1 MKKLYLMLSML
12 FAFGIA
18 ANAVPAK
25 KLQKVI
31 TLANGT
37 QVSVELRG
45 DEYLSWWEG
54 TDGTAY
60 RTTATD
66 ENVFEAFD
74 LEAQKPAAAARRA
87 RTEQGRVARLARV
100 KNSLKGAD
108 DKMRGLGGD
117 HITYK
122 GVKKGLVVLVDFKNK
137 KFADGHDLEY
147 YKNVIN
153 GKDFT
158 DEEEGYV
165 GSVRDYFLA
174 QSNGQ
179 FELDFDVVGP
189 VTMSKNYGYYGN
201 DGAYQKDEKVY
212 EMIKEACDGIQD
224 KVNLKDYDWD
234 GDGEA
239 DQVFFLYAG
248 LGQASGGSYSTIWP
262 HESQLLYWP
271 CGVLSYP
278 TGKINTYACANELQP
293 ETQGSSRYISAGIG
307 TICHE
312 FSHCLG
318 FADMYDTSGGGA
330 YGMAVFDVMDQGSY
344 NGNGFVPC
352 NYTAFER
359 IYAGWVEA
367 IELDAPATVKD
378 MKSVSDYGR
387 PFIMYNYKN
396 TNEYF
401 LMENRQNTGWDK
413 GLYGSNGLL
422 ITHVNY
428 VPSRWINNTVNVI
441 TGTGNNRI
449 QCCTVVNADG
459 SRDMSDF
466 YSLQGDLYPYEVKG
480 VTMNDEFTDDS
491 EPAAKL
497 YNKNSDNSYYLGI
510 PITQIKR
517 SKGSISFLV
526 CGGDDKNVIDNTFK
540 GVVDGINGVTV
551 VKKTVDNRIY
561 SIDGRYLGTDASALG
576 KGIYVVGGK
585 KVVK

>member
-12 FAFGIA
+12 FAFGAA

-60 RTTATD
+60 RATADDT
-66 ENVFEAFD
+66 VFEAFD

-87 RTEQGRVARLARV
+87 RAEQGRVARLARV

-212 EMIKEACDGIQD
+212 EMIKEACDGIKDQ
-224 KVNLKDYDWD
+224 VNLKNYDWD

-248 LGQASGGSYSTIWP
+248 LGQASGGSAGTIWP
-262 HESQLLYWP
+262 HESELRYWP

-318 FADMYDTSGGGA
+318 FADMYDTTGGGG
-330 YGMAVFDVMDQGSY
+330 YGMSVFDVMDQGSY

-359 IYAGWVEA
+359 IYAGWVEP
-367 IELDAPATVKD
+367 IELIDPATVKD

-401 LMENRQNTGWDK
+401 LLENRQNTGWDK

-422 ITHVNY
+422 IVHVNY
-428 VPSRWINNTVNVI
+428 VPSRWANNSVNSSAEK
-441 TGTGNNRI
+441 I

-459 SRDMSDF
+459 SRENTQ

-480 VTMNDEFTDDS
+480 VTMNDEFTDYS

-497 YNKNSDNSYYLGI
+497 YTKNSDNSYALGI
-510 PITQIKR
+510 PITKIKR
-517 SKGSISFLV
+517 SKGSVSFLV

-540 GVVDGINGVTV
+540 GVVDGINDVTV

-585 KVVK
+585 KIVK

>member
-12 FAFGIA
+12 FAFGAA

-31 TLANGT
+31 TLTNGT

-87 RTEQGRVARLARV
+87 RAEQGRVARLARV

-153 GKDFT
+153 GKDFS

-248 LGQASGGSYSTIWP
+248 LGQASGGSAGTVWP
-262 HESQLLYWP
+262 HESELRYWP
-271 CGVLSYP
+271 CGVLSYS

-318 FADMYDTSGGGA
+318 FADMYDTTGGGG
-330 YGMAVFDVMDQGSY
+330 YGMSVFDVMDQGSY

-367 IELDAPATVKD
+367 IELIDPATVKD

-401 LMENRQNTGWDK
+401 LLENRQNTGWDK

-422 ITHVNY
+422 IVHVNY
-428 VPSRWINNTVNVI
+428 VPSRWANNSVNSSAEK
-441 TGTGNNRI
+441 I

-459 SRDMSDF
+459 SRENTQ

-480 VTMNDEFTDDS
+480 VTMNDEFTDES

-497 YNKNSDNSYYLGI
+497 YTKNSDNSYALGI
-510 PITQIKR
+510 PITNIKR
-517 SKGSISFLV
+517 SKGSVSFLV
-526 CGGDDKNVIDNTFK
+526 CGGDANNVIDNTFN

-551 VKKTVDNRIY
+551 ANKAADNRIY

-585 KVVK
+585 KIVK

>member
-25 KLQKVI
+25 RIQKVI

-212 EMIKEACDGIQD
+212 EMIKEASDAIQD
-224 KVNLKDYDWD
+224 QVNLKDYDWD

-248 LGQASGGSYSTIWP
+248 LGQASGGTASTIWP
-262 HESQLLYWP
+262 HESELRYWP
-271 CGVLSYP
+271 CGVLSYS

-318 FADMYDTSGGGA
+318 FADMYDTSGGGG
-330 YGMAVFDVMDQGSY
+330 YGMSVFDVMDQGSY

-367 IELDAPATVKD
+367 IELDVPATVKE

-428 VPSRWINNTVNVI
+428 VPSRWVNNSVNSSKEK
-441 TGTGNNRI
+441 I

-459 SRDMSDF
+459 SREISNTL
-466 YSLQGDLYPYEVKG
+466 SLQGDLYPYEEKG
-480 VTMNDEFTDDS
+480 VTMNDEFTDES

-497 YNKNSDNSYYLGI
+497 YTKNSDNSYALGI

-517 SKGSISFLV
+517 SKGSVSFLV
-526 CGGDDKNVIDNTFK
+526 CGGDDKNVIDNTFN

-551 VKKTVDNRIY
+551 ANKATDNRIY

>member
-12 FAFGIA
+12 FAFGAA
-18 ANAVPAK
+18 ANAIPAK

-31 TLANGT
+31 TLTNGT

-60 RTTATD
+60 RATAD

-87 RTEQGRVARLARV
+87 RAEQGRVARLARV

-153 GKDFT
+153 GKDFS

-248 LGQASGGSYSTIWP
+248 LGQASGGSAGTVWP
-262 HESQLLYWP
+262 HEWELRYWP
-271 CGVLSYP
+271 CGVLSYS

-318 FADMYDTSGGGA
+318 FADMYDTTGGGG
-330 YGMAVFDVMDQGSY
+330 YGMSVFDVMDQGSY

-367 IELDAPATVKD
+367 IELIDPATVKD

-401 LMENRQNTGWDK
+401 LLENRQNTGWDK

-422 ITHVNY
+422 IVHVNY
-428 VPSRWINNTVNVI
+428 VPSRWANNSVNSSAEK
-441 TGTGNNRI
+441 I

-459 SRDMSDF
+459 SRENTQ

-480 VTMNDEFTDDS
+480 VTMNDEFTDES

-497 YNKNSDNSYYLGI
+497 YTKNSDNSYALGI

-526 CGGDDKNVIDNTFK
+526 CGGDDKNVIDNTFN

-551 VKKTVDNRIY
+551 ANKATDNRIY

-585 KVVK
+585 KIVK

>member
-12 FAFGIA
+12 FAFGTA

-153 GKDFT
+153 GKDFS

-212 EMIKEACDGIQD
+212 EMIKEACDGIKDQ
-224 KVNLKDYDWD
+224 VNLKNYDWD

-248 LGQASGGSYSTIWP
+248 LGQASGGSAGTIWP
-262 HESQLLYWP
+262 HESELRYWP
-271 CGVLSYP
+271 CGVLSYS

-318 FADMYDTSGGGA
+318 FADMYDTTGGGG
-330 YGMAVFDVMDQGSY
+330 YGMSVFDVMDQGSY

-359 IYAGWVEA
+359 IYAGWVEP
-367 IELDAPATVKD
+367 IELIDPATVKD

-401 LMENRQNTGWDK
+401 LLENRQNTGWDK

-422 ITHVNY
+422 IVHVNY
-428 VPSRWINNTVNVI
+428 VPSRWANNSVNSSAEK
-441 TGTGNNRI
+441 I

-459 SRDMSDF
+459 SRENTQ

-480 VTMNDEFTDDS
+480 VTMNDEFTDYS

-497 YNKNSDNSYYLGI
+497 YNKNSDNSYALGI
-510 PITQIKR
+510 PITKIKR
-517 SKGSISFLV
+517 SKGSVSFLV

-585 KVVK
+585 KIVK

>member
-12 FAFGIA
+12 FAFGTA

-153 GKDFT
+153 GKDFS

-189 VTMSKNYGYYGN
+189 VTMSKNSGYYGN

-212 EMIKEACDGIQD
+212 EMIKEACDGIKDQ
-224 KVNLKDYDWD
+224 VNLKNYDWD

-248 LGQASGGSYSTIWP
+248 LGQASGGSAGTIWP
-262 HESQLLYWP
+262 HESELRYWP

-318 FADMYDTSGGGA
+318 FADMYDTTGGGG
-330 YGMAVFDVMDQGSY
+330 YGMSVFDVMDQGSY

-359 IYAGWVEA
+359 IYAGWVEP
-367 IELDAPATVKD
+367 IELIDPATVKD

-401 LMENRQNTGWDK
+401 LLENRQNTGWDK

-422 ITHVNY
+422 IVHVNY
-428 VPSRWINNTVNVI
+428 VPSRWANNSVNSSAEK
-441 TGTGNNRI
+441 I

-459 SRDMSDF
+459 SRENTQ

-480 VTMNDEFTDDS
+480 VTMNDEFTDYS

-497 YNKNSDNSYYLGI
+497 YNKNSDNSYALGI
-510 PITQIKR
+510 PITKIKR
-517 SKGSISFLV
+517 SKGSVSFLV

-540 GVVDGINGVTV
+540 GVVDGINGITV

-585 KVVK
+585 KIVK

>member
-12 FAFGIA
+12 FAFGTA

-158 DEEEGYV
+158 NEEEGYV

-189 VTMSKNYGYYGN
+189 VTMSNKYGYYGA
-201 DGAYQKDEKVY
+201 DSEYQKDEKVY
-212 EMIKEACDGIQD
+212 EMIKEASDAIQD
-224 KVNLKDYDWD
+224 QVNLKDYDWD

-248 LGQASGGSYSTIWP
+248 LGQASSNNVSTIWP
-262 HESQLLYWP
+262 HESELRYWP

-318 FADMYDTSGGGA
+318 FADMYDTSGGGG
-330 YGMAVFDVMDQGSY
+330 YGMSVFDVMDQGSY

-359 IYAGWVEA
+359 IYAGWVEP
-367 IELDAPATVKD
+367 IELIDPATVKD

-401 LMENRQNTGWDK
+401 LLENRQNTGWDE

-428 VPSRWINNTVNVI
+428 VPSRWANNSVNAS
-441 TGTGNNRI
+441 TQKI

-459 SRDMSDF
+459 SREISNTL
-466 YSLQGDLYPYEVKG
+466 SLQGDLYPYESKG
-480 VTMNDEFTDDS
+480 VTMNNEFTDDS
-491 EPAAKL
+491 EPASKL
-497 YNKNSDNSYYLGI
+497 YNKNTDNSYALGI

-585 KVVK
+585 KIVK

>member
-12 FAFGIA
+12 FAFGAA
-18 ANAVPAK
+18 ANAIPAK

-31 TLANGT
+31 TLTNGT

-60 RTTATD
+60 RATAD

-87 RTEQGRVARLARV
+87 RAEQGRVARLARV

-224 KVNLKDYDWD
+224 QVNLKDYDWD

-248 LGQASGGSYSTIWP
+248 LGQASGGSHSTIWP
-262 HESQLLYWP
+262 HESELRYWP
-271 CGVLSYP
+271 CGVLSYS

-318 FADMYDTSGGGA
+318 FADMYDTTGGGG
-330 YGMAVFDVMDQGSY
+330 YGMSVFDVMDQGSY

-359 IYAGWVEA
+359 IYAGWVEP
-367 IELDAPATVKD
+367 IELIDTATVKD

-401 LMENRQNTGWDK
+401 LLENRQNTGWDK

-422 ITHVNY
+422 IVHVNY
-428 VPSRWINNTVNVI
+428 VPSRWANNSVNSSAEK
-441 TGTGNNRI
+441 I

-459 SRDMSDF
+459 SRENTQ

-480 VTMNDEFTDDS
+480 VTMNDEFTDES

-497 YNKNSDNSYYLGI
+497 YTKNSDNSYALGI

-526 CGGDDKNVIDNTFK
+526 CGGDANNVIDNTFN

-551 VKKTVDNRIY
+551 AKKTADNRIY

-585 KVVK
+585 KIVK

>member
-12 FAFGIA
+12 FAFGAA
-18 ANAVPAK
+18 ANAIPAK

-31 TLANGT
+31 TLTNGT

-189 VTMSKNYGYYGN
+189 VTMSKNSGYYGN

-248 LGQASGGSYSTIWP
+248 LGQASGGSPGTIWP
-262 HESQLLYWP
+262 HESELRYWP

-318 FADMYDTSGGGA
+318 FADMYDTTGGGG
-330 YGMAVFDVMDQGSY
+330 YGMSVFDVMDQGSY

-367 IELDAPATVKD
+367 IELESPATVKD

-401 LMENRQNTGWDK
+401 LLENRQNTGWDK

-422 ITHVNY
+422 IVHVNY
-428 VPSRWINNTVNVI
+428 VPSRWANNSVNAS
-441 TGTGNNRI
+441 NEKI

-459 SRDMSDF
+459 SRENTQ

-480 VTMNDEFTDDS
+480 VTMNDEFTDES

-497 YNKNSDNSYYLGI
+497 YTKNSDNSYALGI
-510 PITQIKR
+510 PITNIKR

-526 CGGDDKNVIDNTFK
+526 CGGEPSNVIDNTFN

-551 VKKTVDNRIY
+551 VNKAADNRIY

-585 KVVK
+585 KIVK

>member
-1 MKKLYLMLSML
+1 MKKFYLMLSML
-12 FAFGIA
+12 FAFGTA

-31 TLANGT
+31 TLANGAK
-37 QVSVELRG
+37 VSVELRG

-54 TDGTAY
+54 VDGTAY
-60 RTTATD
+60 RATAD
-66 ENVFEAFD
+66 DAVFEAFD

-87 RTEQGRVARLARV
+87 KTEQGRAARLARV
-100 KNSLKGAD
+100 NSSLKGAD

-122 GVKKGLVVLVDFKNK
+122 GVKKGLVVLVDFKDK

-147 YKNVIN
+147 YKQIIN
-153 GKDFT
+153 GKDFIDPT
-158 DEEEGYV
+158 EGYV

-189 VTMSKNYGYYGN
+189 VTMSQNYGYYGR
-201 DGAYQKDEKVY
+201 DGAYMDVNVY
-212 EMIKEACDGIQD
+212 KMIKEACDGIKDQ
-224 KVNLKDYDWD
+224 VNLADYDWD

-248 LGQASGGSYSTIWP
+248 LGQALGGSASTIWP
-262 HESQLLYWP
+262 HESQLRYWP
-271 CGVLSYP
+271 CGVLKYP
-278 TGKINTYACANELQP
+278 TGKVNTYACANELQP
-293 ETQGSSRYISAGIG
+293 ATQGSSNYISAGIG

-318 FADMYDTSGGGA
+318 FADMYDTTGGDG
-330 YGMAVFDVMDQGSY
+330 YGMAIFDVMDQGPY
-344 NGNGFVPC
+344 NGDGFVPC

-359 IYAGWVEA
+359 IYAGWVEP
-367 IELDAPATVKD
+367 IELDSPATVKD

-387 PFIMYNYKN
+387 PFIMYNFKN

-413 GLYGSNGLL
+413 ELYGCNGLL
-422 ITHVNY
+422 IVHVNY
-428 VPSRWINNTVNVI
+428 VPSRWTNNSVNAS
-441 TGTGNNRI
+441 TQEI

-459 SRDMSDF
+459 SREMSDL
-466 YSLQGDLYPYEVKG
+466 YSLQGDLYPYVVRG
-480 VTMNDEFTDDS
+480 VTKNNKFTDES

-497 YNKNSDNSYYLGI
+497 YNKNSNDTYYLGI
-510 PITQIKR
+510 PITDIKR
-517 SKGSISFLV
+517 YKGSISFNV
-526 CGGDDKNVIDNTFK
+526 CGGDNNNILDNTFK
-540 GVVDGINGVTV
+540 EIVDGINGITV
-551 VKKTVDNRIY
+551 ANKTADNRVY
-561 SIDGRYLGTDASALG
+561 SIDGRYLGTDASKLG

-585 KVVK
+585 KIVK

>member
-12 FAFGIA
+12 FAFGAA
-18 ANAVPAK
+18 ANAIPAK

-31 TLANGT
+31 TLTNGT

-60 RTTATD
+60 RATAD

-87 RTEQGRVARLARV
+87 RAEQGRVARLARV

-248 LGQASGGSYSTIWP
+248 LGQASGGSAGTIWP
-262 HESQLLYWP
+262 HESELRYWP
-271 CGVLSYP
+271 CGVLSYS

-318 FADMYDTSGGGA
+318 FADMYDTTGGGG
-330 YGMAVFDVMDQGSY
+330 YGMSVFDVMDQGSY

-359 IYAGWVEA
+359 IYAGWVEP
-367 IELDAPATVKD
+367 IELIDPATVKD

-401 LMENRQNTGWDK
+401 LLENRQNTGWDK

-422 ITHVNY
+422 IVHVNY
-428 VPSRWINNTVNVI
+428 VPSRWANNSVNSSAEK
-441 TGTGNNRI
+441 I

-459 SRDMSDF
+459 SRENTQ

-480 VTMNDEFTDDS
+480 VTMNDEFTDES

-497 YNKNSDNSYYLGI
+497 YTKNSDNSYALGI
-510 PITQIKR
+510 PITNIKR

-526 CGGDDKNVIDNTFK
+526 CGGDDKNVIDNTFN

-551 VKKTVDNRIY
+551 ADKTRDNRIY

-585 KVVK
+585 KIVK

>member
-12 FAFGIA
+12 FAFGAA

-31 TLANGT
+31 TLTNGT

-60 RTTATD
+60 RATAD

-87 RTEQGRVARLARV
+87 RAEQGRVARLARV
-100 KNSLKGAD
+100 KNSLRGAD

-153 GKDFT
+153 GKDFS

-248 LGQASGGSYSTIWP
+248 LGQASGGSAGTIWP
-262 HESQLLYWP
+262 HESELRYWP
-271 CGVLSYP
+271 CGVLSYS

-318 FADMYDTSGGGA
+318 FADMYDTTGGGG
-330 YGMAVFDVMDQGSY
+330 YGMSVFDVMDQGSY

-367 IELDAPATVKD
+367 IELIDPATVKD

-401 LMENRQNTGWDK
+401 LLENRQNTGWDK

-422 ITHVNY
+422 IVHVNY
-428 VPSRWINNTVNVI
+428 VPSRWANNSVNSSAEK
-441 TGTGNNRI
+441 I

-459 SRDMSDF
+459 SRENTQ

-480 VTMNDEFTDDS
+480 VTMNDEFTDES

-497 YNKNSDNSYYLGI
+497 YTKNSDNSYALGI

-526 CGGDDKNVIDNTFK
+526 CGGDANNVIDNTFN

-551 VKKTVDNRIY
+551 AKKATDNRIY

-585 KVVK
+585 KIVK

>member
-12 FAFGIA
+12 FAFGAA

-31 TLANGT
+31 TLTNGT

-60 RTTATD
+60 RATAD
-66 ENVFEAFD
+66 DAVFEAFD

-87 RTEQGRVARLARV
+87 RAEQGRVARLARV

-153 GKDFT
+153 GKDFS

-248 LGQASGGSYSTIWP
+248 LGQASGGSAGTVWP
-262 HESQLLYWP
+262 HESELRYWP

-318 FADMYDTSGGGA
+318 FADMYDTTGGGG
-330 YGMAVFDVMDQGSY
+330 YGMSVFDVMDQGSY

-367 IELDAPATVKD
+367 IELIDPATVKD

-422 ITHVNY
+422 IVHVNY
-428 VPSRWINNTVNVI
+428 VPSRWANNSVNSSAEK
-441 TGTGNNRI
+441 I

-459 SRDMSDF
+459 SRENTQ

-480 VTMNDEFTDDS
+480 VTMNDEFTDES

-497 YNKNSDNSYYLGI
+497 YTKNSDNSYALGI
-510 PITQIKR
+510 PITNIKR
-517 SKGSISFLV
+517 SKGSVSFLV
-526 CGGDDKNVIDNTFK
+526 CGGDDKNVIDNTFN

-551 VKKTVDNRIY
+551 ANKAADNRIY

>member
-12 FAFGIA
+12 FAFGTA

-158 DEEEGYV
+158 NEEEGYV

-189 VTMSKNYGYYGN
+189 VTMSNKYGYYGG
-201 DGAYQKDEKVY
+201 DSEYQKDEKVY
-212 EMIKEACDGIQD
+212 EMIKEASDAIQD
-224 KVNLKDYDWD
+224 QVNLKDYDWD

-248 LGQASGGSYSTIWP
+248 LGQASSNNASTIWP
-262 HESQLLYWP
+262 HESELRYWP

-318 FADMYDTSGGGA
+318 FADMYDTSGGGG
-330 YGMAVFDVMDQGSY
+330 YGMSVFDVMDQGSY

-359 IYAGWVEA
+359 IYAGWVEP
-367 IELDAPATVKD
+367 IELIDPATVKD

-401 LMENRQNTGWDK
+401 LMENRQNTGWDE

-428 VPSRWINNTVNVI
+428 VPSRWANNSVNAS
-441 TGTGNNRI
+441 TQKI

-459 SRDMSDF
+459 SREISNTL
-466 YSLQGDLYPYEVKG
+466 SLQGDLYPYEEKG

-491 EPAAKL
+491 EPASKL
-497 YNKNSDNSYYLGI
+497 YNKNNDNSYALGI

-526 CGGDDKNVIDNTFK
+526 CGGDDNNVIDNTFK

-585 KVVK
+585 KIVK

>member
-12 FAFGIA
+12 FAFGAA
-18 ANAVPAK
+18 ANAIPAK

-31 TLANGT
+31 TLTNGT

-60 RTTATD
+60 RATAD

-87 RTEQGRVARLARV
+87 RAEQGRVARLARV

-153 GKDFT
+153 GKDFS

-248 LGQASGGSYSTIWP
+248 LGQASGGSAGTVWP
-262 HESQLLYWP
+262 HESELRYWP
-271 CGVLSYP
+271 CGVLSYS

-318 FADMYDTSGGGA
+318 FADMYDTTGGGG
-330 YGMAVFDVMDQGSY
+330 YGMSVFDVMDQGSY

-367 IELDAPATVKD
+367 IELIDPATVKD

-401 LMENRQNTGWDK
+401 LLENRQNTGWDK

-422 ITHVNY
+422 IVHVNY
-428 VPSRWINNTVNVI
+428 VPSRWANNSVNSSAEK
-441 TGTGNNRI
+441 I

-459 SRDMSDF
+459 SRENTQ

-480 VTMNDEFTDDS
+480 VTMNDEFTDES

-497 YNKNSDNSYYLGI
+497 YTKNSDNSYALGI
-510 PITQIKR
+510 PITNIKR
-517 SKGSISFLV
+517 SKGSVSFLV
-526 CGGDDKNVIDNTFK
+526 CGGDANNVIDNTFN

-551 VKKTVDNRIY
+551 ANKATDNRIY

>member
-12 FAFGIA
+12 FAFGAA
-18 ANAVPAK
+18 ANAIPAK

-31 TLANGT
+31 TLTNGT

-158 DEEEGYV
+158 NEEEGYV

-189 VTMSKNYGYYGN
+189 VTMSNKYGYYGG
-201 DGAYQKDEKVY
+201 DSEYQKDEKVY
-212 EMIKEACDGIQD
+212 EMIKEASDAIQD
-224 KVNLKDYDWD
+224 QVNLKDYDWD

-248 LGQASGGSYSTIWP
+248 LGQASSNNASTIWP
-262 HESQLLYWP
+262 HESELRYWP

-318 FADMYDTSGGGA
+318 FADMYDTSGGGG
-330 YGMAVFDVMDQGSY
+330 YGMSVFDVMDQGSY

-359 IYAGWVEA
+359 IYAGWVEP
-367 IELDAPATVKD
+367 IELIDPATVKD

-401 LMENRQNTGWDK
+401 LMENRQNTGWDE

-428 VPSRWINNTVNVI
+428 VPSRWANNSVNAS
-441 TGTGNNRI
+441 TQKI

-459 SRDMSDF
+459 SREISNTL
-466 YSLQGDLYPYEVKG
+466 SLQGDLYPYESKG

-491 EPAAKL
+491 EPASKL
-497 YNKNSDNSYYLGI
+497 YNKNTDNSYALGI

-585 KVVK
+585 KIVK

>member
-12 FAFGIA
+12 FAFGAA

-31 TLANGT
+31 TLTNGT

-60 RTTATD
+60 RATAD
-66 ENVFEAFD
+66 DAVFEAFD

-153 GKDFT
+153 GKDFS

-248 LGQASGGSYSTIWP
+248 LGQASGGSAGTVWP
-262 HESQLLYWP
+262 HESELRYWP
-271 CGVLSYP
+271 CGVLSYS

-293 ETQGSSRYISAGIG
+293 ETQGSNRYISAGIG

-318 FADMYDTSGGGA
+318 FADMYDTTGGGG
-330 YGMAVFDVMDQGSY
+330 YGMSVFDVMDQGSY

-367 IELDAPATVKD
+367 IELESPATVKD

-422 ITHVNY
+422 IVHVNY
-428 VPSRWINNTVNVI
+428 VPSRWANNSVNSSAEK
-441 TGTGNNRI
+441 I

-459 SRDMSDF
+459 SRENTQ

-480 VTMNDEFTDDS
+480 VTMNDEFTDES

-497 YNKNSDNSYYLGI
+497 YTKNSDNSYALGI
-510 PITQIKR
+510 PITNIKR
-517 SKGSISFLV
+517 SKGSVSFLV
-526 CGGDDKNVIDNTFK
+526 CGGDANNVIDNTFN

-551 VKKTVDNRIY
+551 AKKAADNRIY

-585 KVVK
+585 KIVK

>member
-12 FAFGIA
+12 FAFGAA

-31 TLANGT
+31 TLTNGT

-60 RTTATD
+60 RATAD

-87 RTEQGRVARLARV
+87 RAEQGRVARLARV

-153 GKDFT
+153 GKDFS

-189 VTMSKNYGYYGN
+189 VTMSKNYGYYGA

-248 LGQASGGSYSTIWP
+248 LGQASGGSAGTVWP
-262 HESQLLYWP
+262 HESELRYWP
-271 CGVLSYP
+271 CGVLSYS

-318 FADMYDTSGGGA
+318 FADMYDTTGGGG
-330 YGMAVFDVMDQGSY
+330 YGMSVFDVMDQGSY

-367 IELDAPATVKD
+367 IELESPATVKD

-422 ITHVNY
+422 IVHVNY
-428 VPSRWINNTVNVI
+428 VPSRWANNSVNSSAEK
-441 TGTGNNRI
+441 I

-459 SRDMSDF
+459 SRENTQ

-480 VTMNDEFTDDS
+480 VTMNDEFTDES

-497 YNKNSDNSYYLGI
+497 YTKNSDNSYALGI
-510 PITQIKR
+510 PITNIKR

-526 CGGDDKNVIDNTFK
+526 CGGDDKNVIDNTFN

-551 VKKTVDNRIY
+551 ANKAADNRIY

-585 KVVK
+585 KIVK

>member
-158 DEEEGYV
+158 NEEEGYV

-189 VTMSKNYGYYGN
+189 VTMSNKYGYYGG
-201 DGAYQKDEKVY
+201 DSEYQKDEKVY
-212 EMIKEACDGIQD
+212 EMIKEASDAIQD
-224 KVNLKDYDWD
+224 QVNLKDYDWD

-248 LGQASGGSYSTIWP
+248 LGQASSNNASTIWP
-262 HESQLLYWP
+262 HESELRYWP

-318 FADMYDTSGGGA
+318 FADMYDTSGGGG
-330 YGMAVFDVMDQGSY
+330 YGMSVFDVMDQGSY

-359 IYAGWVEA
+359 IYAGWVEP
-367 IELDAPATVKD
+367 IELIDPATVKD

-401 LMENRQNTGWDK
+401 LMENRQNTGWDE

-428 VPSRWINNTVNVI
+428 VPSRWANNSVNAS
-441 TGTGNNRI
+441 TQKI

-459 SRDMSDF
+459 SREISNTL
-466 YSLQGDLYPYEVKG
+466 SLQGDLYPYESKG

-491 EPAAKL
+491 EPASKL
-497 YNKNSDNSYYLGI
+497 YNKNTDNSYALGI

-517 SKGSISFLV
+517 SKGSVSFLV

-551 VKKTVDNRIY
+551 ANKTVDNRIY

-585 KVVK
+585 KIVK

>member
-12 FAFGIA
+12 FAFGAA

-31 TLANGT
+31 TLTNGT

-60 RTTATD
+60 RATAD

-248 LGQASGGSYSTIWP
+248 LGQASGGSASTIWP
-262 HESQLLYWP
+262 HESELRYWP

-318 FADMYDTSGGGA
+318 FADMYDTTGGGG
-330 YGMAVFDVMDQGSY
+330 YGMSVFDVMDQGSY

-367 IELDAPATVKD
+367 IELESPATVKD

-401 LMENRQNTGWDK
+401 LLENRQNTGWDK

-422 ITHVNY
+422 IVHVNY
-428 VPSRWINNTVNVI
+428 VPSRWANNSVNAS
-441 TGTGNNRI
+441 NEKI

-459 SRDMSDF
+459 SRENTQ

-480 VTMNDEFTDDS
+480 VTMNDEFTDES

-497 YNKNSDNSYYLGI
+497 YTKNSDNSYALGI
-510 PITQIKR
+510 PITNIKR
-517 SKGSISFLV
+517 SKGSVSFLV
-526 CGGDDKNVIDNTFK
+526 CGGDDKNVIDNTFN

-551 VKKTVDNRIY
+551 ANKAADNRIY

-585 KVVK
+585 KIVK

>member
-12 FAFGIA
+12 FAFGAA
-18 ANAVPAK
+18 ANAIPAK

-31 TLANGT
+31 TLTNGT

-60 RTTATD
+60 RATAD
-66 ENVFEAFD
+66 DAVFEAFD

-158 DEEEGYV
+158 DAEEGYV

-189 VTMSKNYGYYGN
+189 VTMSNNYGYYGY

-224 KVNLKDYDWD
+224 QVNLKDYDWD

-248 LGQASGGSYSTIWP
+248 LGQASGGSASTIWP
-262 HESQLLYWP
+262 HESELRYWP
-271 CGVLSYP
+271 CGVLSYS

-318 FADMYDTSGGGA
+318 FADMYDTSGAGT
-330 YGMAVFDVMDQGSY
+330 YSMAVFDVMDQGSY

-359 IYAGWVEA
+359 IYAGWVEP
-367 IELDAPATVKD
+367 IELIEAATVKD

-396 TNEYF
+396 SNEYF
-401 LMENRQNTGWDK
+401 LLENRQNTGWDK

-422 ITHVNY
+422 IVHVNY
-428 VPSRWINNTVNVI
+428 VPSRWANNTVNVI
-441 TGTGNNRI
+441 TSNNKI

-459 SRDMSDF
+459 SRDMSSY

-526 CGGDDKNVIDNTFK
+526 SGGDDNNVIDNTFN
-540 GVVDGINGVTV
+540 GVVDGINGITV
-551 VKKTVDNRIY
+551 ADKTRDNRIY

>member
-12 FAFGIA
+12 FAFGAA

-31 TLANGT
+31 TLTNGT

-60 RTTATD
+60 RATADDT
-66 ENVFEAFD
+66 VFEAFD

-87 RTEQGRVARLARV
+87 RAEQGRVARLARV

-153 GKDFT
+153 GKDFS

-248 LGQASGGSYSTIWP
+248 LGQASGGSAGTVWP
-262 HESQLLYWP
+262 HESELRYWP
-271 CGVLSYP
+271 CGVLSYS

-318 FADMYDTSGGGA
+318 FADMYDTTGGGG
-330 YGMAVFDVMDQGSY
+330 YGMSVFDVMDQGSY

-367 IELDAPATVKD
+367 IELIDPATVKD

-422 ITHVNY
+422 IVHVNY
-428 VPSRWINNTVNVI
+428 VPSRWANNSVNSSAEK
-441 TGTGNNRI
+441 I

-459 SRDMSDF
+459 SRENTQ

-480 VTMNDEFTDDS
+480 VTMNDEFTDES

-497 YNKNSDNSYYLGI
+497 YTKNSDNSYALGI
-510 PITQIKR
+510 PITNIKR

-526 CGGDDKNVIDNTFK
+526 CGGDDKNVIDNTFN

-551 VKKTVDNRIY
+551 ANKAADNRIY

-585 KVVK
+585 KIVK

>member
-12 FAFGIA
+12 FAFGTA

-189 VTMSKNYGYYGN
+189 VTMSNNYGYYGG
-201 DGAYQKDEKVY
+201 DKEYQKDNLVY
-212 EMIKEACDGIQD
+212 EMIKEASDAIQD
-224 KVNLKDYDWD
+224 QVNLKDYDWD

-248 LGQASGGSYSTIWP
+248 LGQASGGSASTIWP
-262 HESQLLYWP
+262 HESELRYWP

-293 ETQGSSRYISAGIG
+293 VTQGSTNYISAGIG

-318 FADMYDTSGGGA
+318 FADMYDTSGGGG
-330 YGMAVFDVMDQGSY
+330 YGMSVFDVMDQGSY

-367 IELDAPATVKD
+367 IELDSPATVKD

-401 LMENRQNTGWDK
+401 LMENRQNTGWDE

-422 ITHVNY
+422 VTHVNY
-428 VPSRWINNTVNVI
+428 VPSRWINNSVNSSKEKV
-441 TGTGNNRI
+441 

-459 SRDMSDF
+459 SREISNTL
-466 YSLQGDLYPYEVKG
+466 SLQGDLYPYESKG

-497 YNKNSDNSYYLGI
+497 YNKNSDNSYALGI

-517 SKGSISFLV
+517 SKGSVSFLV
-526 CGGDDKNVIDNTFK
+526 CGGDDKNVIDNTFN

>member
-459 SRDMSDF
+459 SRDMSDY
-466 YSLQGDLYPYEVKG
+466 YSLQGDLYPYEAKG

-517 SKGSISFLV
+517 SKGSVSFLV
-526 CGGDDKNVIDNTFK
+526 CGGDDKNVIDNTFN

-585 KVVK
+585 KIVK

>member
-12 FAFGIA
+12 FAFGAA

-31 TLANGT
+31 TLTNGT

-60 RTTATD
+60 RATAD

-153 GKDFT
+153 GKDFS

-189 VTMSKNYGYYGN
+189 VTMSKNSGYYGN

-248 LGQASGGSYSTIWP
+248 LGQASGGSPGTIWP
-262 HESQLLYWP
+262 HESELRYWP

-318 FADMYDTSGGGA
+318 FADMYDTTGGGG
-330 YGMAVFDVMDQGSY
+330 YGMSVFDVMDQGSY

-367 IELDAPATVKD
+367 IELESPATVKD

-401 LMENRQNTGWDK
+401 LLENRQNTGWDK

-422 ITHVNY
+422 IVHVNY
-428 VPSRWINNTVNVI
+428 VPSRWANNSVNAS
-441 TGTGNNRI
+441 NEKI

-459 SRDMSDF
+459 SRENTQ

-480 VTMNDEFTDDS
+480 VTMNDEFTDES

-497 YNKNSDNSYYLGI
+497 YTKNSDNSYALGI

-517 SKGSISFLV
+517 SKGSVSFLV
-526 CGGDDKNVIDNTFK
+526 CGGDANNVIDNTFN

-551 VKKTVDNRIY
+551 AKKATDNRIY

-585 KVVK
+585 KIVK

>member
-12 FAFGIA
+12 FAFGAA
-18 ANAVPAK
+18 ANAIPAK

-31 TLANGT
+31 TLTNGT

-60 RTTATD
+60 RATAD

-153 GKDFT
+153 GKDFS

-248 LGQASGGSYSTIWP
+248 LGQASGGSAGTIWP
-262 HESQLLYWP
+262 HESELRYWP
-271 CGVLSYP
+271 CGVLSYS

-318 FADMYDTSGGGA
+318 FADMYDTTGGGG
-330 YGMAVFDVMDQGSY
+330 YGMSVFDVMDQGSY

-359 IYAGWVEA
+359 IYAGWVEP
-367 IELDAPATVKD
+367 IELIDPATVKD

-422 ITHVNY
+422 IVHVNY
-428 VPSRWINNTVNVI
+428 VPSRWANNSVNSSAEK
-441 TGTGNNRI
+441 I

-459 SRDMSDF
+459 SRENTQ

-480 VTMNDEFTDDS
+480 VTMNDEFTDES

-497 YNKNSDNSYYLGI
+497 YTKNSDNSYALGI

-526 CGGDDKNVIDNTFK
+526 CGGDDKNVIDNTFN

-551 VKKTVDNRIY
+551 ANKATDNRIY

-585 KVVK
+585 KIVK

>member
-12 FAFGIA
+12 FAFGAA

-31 TLANGT
+31 TLTNGT

-60 RTTATD
+60 RATAD

-87 RTEQGRVARLARV
+87 RAEQGRVARLARV

-153 GKDFT
+153 GKDFS

-248 LGQASGGSYSTIWP
+248 LGQASGGSAGTIWP
-262 HESQLLYWP
+262 HESELRYWP

-318 FADMYDTSGGGA
+318 FADMYDTTGGGG
-330 YGMAVFDVMDQGSY
+330 YGMSVFDVMDQGSY

-367 IELDAPATVKD
+367 IELIDPATVKD

-401 LMENRQNTGWDK
+401 LLENRQNTGWDK

-422 ITHVNY
+422 IVHVNY
-428 VPSRWINNTVNVI
+428 VPSRWANNSVNSSAEK
-441 TGTGNNRI
+441 I

-459 SRDMSDF
+459 SRENTQ

-480 VTMNDEFTDDS
+480 VTMNDEFTDES

-497 YNKNSDNSYYLGI
+497 YTKNSDNSYALGI
-510 PITQIKR
+510 PITNIKR
-517 SKGSISFLV
+517 SKGSVSFLV
-526 CGGDDKNVIDNTFK
+526 CGGDANNVIDNTFN

-551 VKKTVDNRIY
+551 AKKTVDNRIY

-585 KVVK
+585 KIVK

>member
-12 FAFGIA
+12 FAFGAA

-31 TLANGT
+31 TLTNGT

-60 RTTATD
+60 RATAD

-100 KNSLKGAD
+100 KNSLRGAD

-153 GKDFT
+153 GKDFS

-189 VTMSKNYGYYGN
+189 VTMKNNYGYYGG

-248 LGQASGGSYSTIWP
+248 LGQASGGSAGTIWP
-262 HESQLLYWP
+262 HESELRYWP
-271 CGVLSYP
+271 CGVLSYS

-318 FADMYDTSGGGA
+318 FADMYDTTGGGG
-330 YGMAVFDVMDQGSY
+330 YGMSVFDVMDQGSY

-367 IELDAPATVKD
+367 IELIDPATVKD

-422 ITHVNY
+422 IVHVNY
-428 VPSRWINNTVNVI
+428 VPSRWANNSVNSSAEK
-441 TGTGNNRI
+441 I

-459 SRDMSDF
+459 SRENTQ

-480 VTMNDEFTDDS
+480 VTMNDEFTDES

-497 YNKNSDNSYYLGI
+497 YTKNSDNSYALGI
-510 PITQIKR
+510 PITNIKR

-526 CGGDDKNVIDNTFK
+526 CGGDANNVIDNTFN

-551 VKKTVDNRIY
+551 ADKTRDNRIY

-585 KVVK
+585 KIVK

>member
-12 FAFGIA
+12 FAFGAA

-31 TLANGT
+31 TLTNGT

-87 RTEQGRVARLARV
+87 RAEQGRVARLARV

-153 GKDFT
+153 GKDFS

-248 LGQASGGSYSTIWP
+248 LGQASGGSHSTIWP
-262 HESQLLYWP
+262 HESELRYWP
-271 CGVLSYP
+271 CGVLSYS

-318 FADMYDTSGGGA
+318 FADMYDTTGGGG
-330 YGMAVFDVMDQGSY
+330 YGMSVFDVMDQGSY

-359 IYAGWVEA
+359 IYAGWVEP
-367 IELDAPATVKD
+367 IELIDPATVKD

-401 LMENRQNTGWDK
+401 LLENRQNTGWDK

-422 ITHVNY
+422 IVHVNY
-428 VPSRWINNTVNVI
+428 VPSRWANNSVNSSAEK
-441 TGTGNNRI
+441 I

-459 SRDMSDF
+459 SRENTQ

-480 VTMNDEFTDDS
+480 VTMNDEFTDES

-497 YNKNSDNSYYLGI
+497 YTKNSDNSYALGI

-517 SKGSISFLV
+517 SKGSVSFLV
-526 CGGDDKNVIDNTFK
+526 CGGDDKNVIDNTFN

-551 VKKTVDNRIY
+551 VKKATDNRIY
-561 SIDGRYLGTDASALG
+561 SIDGRYIGTDASALG

-585 KVVK
+585 KIVK

>member
-12 FAFGIA
+12 FAFGAA

-60 RTTATD
+60 RATAD

-153 GKDFT
+153 GKDFS

-248 LGQASGGSYSTIWP
+248 LGQASGGSAGTVWP
-262 HESQLLYWP
+262 HESELRYWP
-271 CGVLSYP
+271 CGVLSYS

-318 FADMYDTSGGGA
+318 FADMYDTTGGGG
-330 YGMAVFDVMDQGSY
+330 YGMSVFDVMDQGSY

-367 IELDAPATVKD
+367 IELIDPATVKD

-422 ITHVNY
+422 IVHVNY
-428 VPSRWINNTVNVI
+428 VPSRWANNSVNSSAEK
-441 TGTGNNRI
+441 I

-459 SRDMSDF
+459 SRENTQ

-480 VTMNDEFTDDS
+480 VTMNDEFTDES

-497 YNKNSDNSYYLGI
+497 YTKNSDNSYALGI

-517 SKGSISFLV
+517 SKGSVSFLV
-526 CGGDDKNVIDNTFK
+526 CGGDDKNVIDNTFN

-585 KVVK
+585 KIVK

>member
-12 FAFGIA
+12 FAFGAA
-18 ANAVPAK
+18 ANAIPAK

-31 TLANGT
+31 TLTNGT

-60 RTTATD
+60 RTTAADDT
-66 ENVFEAFD
+66 VFEAFD

-87 RTEQGRVARLARV
+87 RAEQGRVARLARV

-153 GKDFT
+153 GKDFS

-189 VTMSKNYGYYGN
+189 VTMSKNYGYYGG

-224 KVNLKDYDWD
+224 QVNLKDYDWD

-248 LGQASGGSYSTIWP
+248 LGQASGGSAGTVWP
-262 HESQLLYWP
+262 HESELRYWP
-271 CGVLSYP
+271 CGVLSYS

-318 FADMYDTSGGGA
+318 FADMYDTTGGGG
-330 YGMAVFDVMDQGSY
+330 YGMSVFDVMDQGSY

-367 IELDAPATVKD
+367 IELESPATVKD

-401 LMENRQNTGWDK
+401 LLENRQNTGWDK

-422 ITHVNY
+422 IVHVNY
-428 VPSRWINNTVNVI
+428 VPSRWANNSVNSSAEK
-441 TGTGNNRI
+441 I

-459 SRDMSDF
+459 SRENTQ

-480 VTMNDEFTDDS
+480 VTMNDEFTDES

-497 YNKNSDNSYYLGI
+497 YTKNSDNSYALGI

-517 SKGSISFLV
+517 SKGSVSFLV
-526 CGGDDKNVIDNTFK
+526 CGGDDKNVIDNTFN

-551 VKKTVDNRIY
+551 AKKAVDNRIY

-585 KVVK
+585 KIVK

>member
-12 FAFGIA
+12 FAFGTA

-158 DEEEGYV
+158 DEAEGYV

-212 EMIKEACDGIQD
+212 EMIKEACDGIKDQ
-224 KVNLKDYDWD
+224 VNLKNYDWD

-248 LGQASGGSYSTIWP
+248 LGQASGGSAGTIWP
-262 HESQLLYWP
+262 HESELRYWP

-318 FADMYDTSGGGA
+318 FADMYDTTGGGG
-330 YGMAVFDVMDQGSY
+330 YGMSVFDVMDQGSY

-359 IYAGWVEA
+359 IYAGWVEP
-367 IELDAPATVKD
+367 IELIDPATVKD

-401 LMENRQNTGWDK
+401 LLENRQNTGWDK

-422 ITHVNY
+422 IVHVNY
-428 VPSRWINNTVNVI
+428 VPSRWANNSVNSSAEK
-441 TGTGNNRI
+441 I

-459 SRDMSDF
+459 SRENTQ

-480 VTMNDEFTDDS
+480 VTMNDEFTDYS

-497 YNKNSDNSYYLGI
+497 YNKNSDNSYALGI

-517 SKGSISFLV
+517 SKGSVSFLV

-585 KVVK
+585 KIVK

>member
-37 QVSVELRG
+37 QVPVELRG

-87 RTEQGRVARLARV
+87 KTEQGRVARLARV

-137 KFADGHDLEY
+137 KFANGHDLEY

-189 VTMSKNYGYYGN
+189 VTMSNNYGYYGY

-212 EMIKEACDGIQD
+212 EMIKEACDGIQNQ
-224 KVNLKDYDWD
+224 VNLKDYDWD

-248 LGQASGGSYSTIWP
+248 LGQASGGSASTIWP
-262 HESQLLYWP
+262 HESELRYWP
-271 CGVLSYP
+271 CGVLSYS

-318 FADMYDTSGGGA
+318 FADMYDTTGAGG
-330 YGMAVFDVMDQGSY
+330 YGMSVFDVMDQGSY

-359 IYAGWVEA
+359 IYAGWVEP
-367 IELDAPATVKD
+367 IELIDPATVKD

-401 LMENRQNTGWDK
+401 LMENRQNTGWDE

-422 ITHVNY
+422 IVHVNY
-428 VPSRWINNTVNVI
+428 VPSRWINNSVNSSKEK
-441 TGTGNNRI
+441 I

-459 SRDMSDF
+459 SREISNTL
-466 YSLQGDLYPYEVKG
+466 SLQGDLYPYEVKG

-491 EPAAKL
+491 EPASKL
-497 YNKNSDNSYYLGI
+497 YNKNTDNSYALGI

-517 SKGSISFLV
+517 SKGSVSFLV

>member
-12 FAFGIA
+12 FAFGAA

-31 TLANGT
+31 TLTNGT

-60 RTTATD
+60 RATAD

-212 EMIKEACDGIQD
+212 EMIKEASDGIQD

-248 LGQASGGSYSTIWP
+248 LGQASGGSAGTIWP
-262 HESQLLYWP
+262 HESELRYWP
-271 CGVLSYP
+271 CGVLSYS

-318 FADMYDTSGGGA
+318 FADMYDTTGGGG
-330 YGMAVFDVMDQGSY
+330 YGMSVFDVMDQGSY

-367 IELDAPATVKD
+367 IELESPATVKD

-401 LMENRQNTGWDK
+401 LLENRQNTGWDK

-422 ITHVNY
+422 IVHVNY
-428 VPSRWINNTVNVI
+428 VPSRWANNTVNSS
-441 TGTGNNRI
+441 GEKI

-459 SRDMSDF
+459 SRETTNQ

-480 VTMNDEFTDDS
+480 VTMNDEFTDES

-497 YNKNSDNSYYLGI
+497 YTKNSDNSYALGI

-517 SKGSISFLV
+517 SKGSVSFLV
-526 CGGDDKNVIDNTFK
+526 CGGDDKNVIDNTFN

-551 VKKTVDNRIY
+551 AKKATDNRIY

-585 KVVK
+585 KIVK

>member
-12 FAFGIA
+12 FAFGAA

-31 TLANGT
+31 TLTNGT

-87 RTEQGRVARLARV
+87 RAEQGRVARLARV

-153 GKDFT
+153 GKDFS

-248 LGQASGGSYSTIWP
+248 LGQASGGSAGTVWP
-262 HESQLLYWP
+262 HESELRYWP
-271 CGVLSYP
+271 CGVLSYS

-318 FADMYDTSGGGA
+318 FADMYDTTGGGG
-330 YGMAVFDVMDQGSY
+330 YGMSVFDVMDQGSY

-367 IELDAPATVKD
+367 IELIDPATVKD

-422 ITHVNY
+422 IVHVNY
-428 VPSRWINNTVNVI
+428 VPSRWANNSVNSSAEK
-441 TGTGNNRI
+441 I

-459 SRDMSDF
+459 SRENTQ

-480 VTMNDEFTDDS
+480 VTMNDEFTDES

-497 YNKNSDNSYYLGI
+497 YTKNSDNSYALGI

-517 SKGSISFLV
+517 SKGSVSFLV
-526 CGGDDKNVIDNTFK
+526 CGGDDKNVIDNTFN

-551 VKKTVDNRIY
+551 ANKAADNRIY

-585 KVVK
+585 KIVK

>member
-12 FAFGIA
+12 FAFGAA

-31 TLANGT
+31 TLTNGT

-60 RTTATD
+60 RATADDT
-66 ENVFEAFD
+66 VFEAFD

-87 RTEQGRVARLARV
+87 RAEQGRVARLARV

-153 GKDFT
+153 GKDFS

-189 VTMSKNYGYYGN
+189 VTMSKNSGYYGG

-248 LGQASGGSYSTIWP
+248 LGQASGGSPGTIWP
-262 HESQLLYWP
+262 HESELRYWP

-318 FADMYDTSGGGA
+318 FADMYDTTGSGG
-330 YGMAVFDVMDQGSY
+330 YGMSVFDVMDQGSY

-367 IELDAPATVKD
+367 IELESPATVKD

-422 ITHVNY
+422 IVHVNY
-428 VPSRWINNTVNVI
+428 VPSRWANNSVNSSAEK
-441 TGTGNNRI
+441 I

-459 SRDMSDF
+459 SRENTQ

-480 VTMNDEFTDDS
+480 VTMNDEFTDES

-497 YNKNSDNSYYLGI
+497 YTKNSDNSYALGI

-526 CGGDDKNVIDNTFK
+526 CGGDANNVIDNTFN

-551 VKKTVDNRIY
+551 AKKTRDNRIY

-585 KVVK
+585 KIVK

>member
-12 FAFGIA
+12 FAFGTA

-158 DEEEGYV
+158 NEEEGYV

-189 VTMSKNYGYYGN
+189 VTMSNKYGYYGG
-201 DGAYQKDEKVY
+201 DSEYQKDEKVY
-212 EMIKEACDGIQD
+212 EMIKEASDAIQD
-224 KVNLKDYDWD
+224 QVNLKDYDWD

-248 LGQASGGSYSTIWP
+248 LGQASSNNASTIWP
-262 HESQLLYWP
+262 HESELRYWP

-318 FADMYDTSGGGA
+318 FADMYDTSGGGG
-330 YGMAVFDVMDQGSY
+330 YGMSVFDVMDQGSY

-359 IYAGWVEA
+359 IYAGWVEP
-367 IELDAPATVKD
+367 IELMDPATVKD

-401 LMENRQNTGWDK
+401 LMENRQNTGWDE

-428 VPSRWINNTVNVI
+428 VPSRWANNSVNAS
-441 TGTGNNRI
+441 TQKI

-459 SRDMSDF
+459 SREISNTL
-466 YSLQGDLYPYEVKG
+466 SLQGDLYPYESKG
-480 VTMNDEFTDDS
+480 VTMNNEFTDDS
-491 EPAAKL
+491 EPASKL
-497 YNKNSDNSYYLGI
+497 YNKNNDNSYALGI

-526 CGGDDKNVIDNTFK
+526 CGGDDKNVIDNTFN

-585 KVVK
+585 KIVK

>member
-12 FAFGIA
+12 FAFGAA

-31 TLANGT
+31 TLTNGT

-60 RTTATD
+60 RATAD

-153 GKDFT
+153 GKDFS

-248 LGQASGGSYSTIWP
+248 LGQASGGSAGTIWP
-262 HESQLLYWP
+262 HESELRYWP
-271 CGVLSYP
+271 CGVLSYS

-318 FADMYDTSGGGA
+318 FADMYDTTGGGG
-330 YGMAVFDVMDQGSY
+330 YGMSVFDVMDQGSY

-359 IYAGWVEA
+359 IYAGWVEP
-367 IELDAPATVKD
+367 IELIDPATVKD

-401 LMENRQNTGWDK
+401 LLENRQNTGWDE

-422 ITHVNY
+422 IVHVNY
-428 VPSRWINNTVNVI
+428 VPSRWANNSVNSSAEK
-441 TGTGNNRI
+441 I

-459 SRDMSDF
+459 SRENTQ

-480 VTMNDEFTDDS
+480 VTMNDEFTDES

-497 YNKNSDNSYYLGI
+497 YTKNSDNSYALGI
-510 PITQIKR
+510 PITNIKR
-517 SKGSISFLV
+517 SKGSVSFLV
-526 CGGDDKNVIDNTFK
+526 CGGDANNVIDNTFN

-551 VKKTVDNRIY
+551 AKKAADNRIY

-585 KVVK
+585 KIVK

>member
-137 KFADGHDLEY
+137 KFADEHDLEY

-158 DEEEGYV
+158 DEAEGYV

-212 EMIKEACDGIQD
+212 EMIKEASDAIQD
-224 KVNLKDYDWD
+224 QVNLKDYDWD

-401 LMENRQNTGWDK
+401 LLENRQNTGWDE

-422 ITHVNY
+422 ITHINY
-428 VPSRWINNTVNVI
+428 VPSRWANNSVNSS
-441 TGTGNNRI
+441 GEKI

-459 SRDMSDF
+459 SREISNTL
-466 YSLQGDLYPYEVKG
+466 SLQGDLYPYEEKG

-497 YNKNSDNSYYLGI
+497 YNKNSDNSYALGI

-517 SKGSISFLV
+517 SKGSVSFLV

-551 VKKTVDNRIY
+551 ANKTVDNHIY

-585 KVVK
+585 KIVK

>member
-12 FAFGIA
+12 FAFGTA

-158 DEEEGYV
+158 DEAEGYV

-212 EMIKEACDGIQD
+212 EMIKEASDAIQD
-224 KVNLKDYDWD
+224 QVNLKDYDWD

-359 IYAGWVEA
+359 IYAGWVEP

-401 LMENRQNTGWDK
+401 LLENRQNTGWDK

-422 ITHVNY
+422 IVHVNY

-517 SKGSISFLV
+517 SKGSVSFLV
-526 CGGDDKNVIDNTFK
+526 CGGDDKNVIDNTFN

-585 KVVK
+585 KIVK